1 MAELEQAFSRTL
13 SKEYQ
18 ALNIVISTG
27 RSKELLGRNVNTP
40 NDWDTKY
47 SAKLTL
53 NKLKHGVIL
62 SDTGSRF
69 EYLGPQ
75 TAIELILQEL
85 LTIILY
91 RLLFLLVRVEYWCT
105 SQAARQGLAVLM
117 AYASVVLKHETS
129 TLRQSH
135 NFISIDLKFGMSNNV
150 GKVTSPAKFGSDP
163 ICGRDATWGQHIR
176 VLWLFSLVFVFFI
189 LQQSY
194 SPYPWTNVRAQ

>member
-91 RLLFLLVRVEYWCT
+91 RLLFLLVRVEY
-105 SQAARQGLAVLM
+105 
-117 AYASVVLKHETS
+117 
-129 TLRQSH
+129 
-135 NFISIDLKFGMSNNV
+135 
-150 GKVTSPAKFGSDP
+150 
-163 ICGRDATWGQHIR
+163 
-176 VLWLFSLVFVFFI
+176 
-189 LQQSY
+189 
-194 SPYPWTNVRAQ
+194 